1 MASWIVFALLSP
13 FFFALVA
20 TVDKFLIDKRIRSP
34 FAFAVASGAALGL
47 YAIILLL
54 AYPLET
60 METRALLP
68 AVGGG
73 LLFAAAVVVYL
84 AALQKEEVSRVIPLL
99 YLLAVVAAVL
109 ETLLLGASFSG
120 HFYLATLAMIAG
132 AFLISVKDLGKL
144 SFSPAAWLVV
154 LAAVLFGAQAV
165 VEKWALRSL
174 SYWNV
179 FSVQFITYGLV
190 LSLLLLGKGT
200 RQVFSDI
207 IRNRTILLVMGNES
221 ISLLA
226 IMTHLVAASLTQ
238 VSYVAALGAIE
249 PLYILLI
256 ATGVSVVAP
265 TVLNESHT
273 TGQLLQKGLA
283 TALIVG
289 GGAVIALG
297 A

>member
-54 AYPLET
+54 VHPLET
-60 METRALLP
+60 MEPRALLP

>member
-54 AYPLET
+54 AHPLET
-60 METRALLP
+60 MEPRALLP